1 MNFVCRFKYVSYF
14 VTIQGQKLEFR
25 VEPFCKSVAVGLLI
39 V

>member
-14 VTIQGQKLEFR
+14 VTIQGQRLELS
-25 VEPFCKSVAVGLLI
+25 VEPFCKSVVVGLLI